1 MVNSIQQESVNSS
14 FYSKVKTQKTS
25 ADEFQATIN
34 EIKKE
39 EESTEN
45 SNSKFENLDLDLTKT
60 MSNFITY
67 AQNKSYEDGLKKIE
81 EDQLNKLFKTI
92 DENTKNR

>member
-1 MVNSIQQESVNSS
+1 MLNSIQQESINSN

-34 EIKKE
+34 KIKKE
-39 EESTEN
+39 EVAKST
-45 SNSKFENLDLDLTKT
+45 SSKFENIDLDLSKT
-60 MSNFITY
+60 MSNFIAY

-92 DENTKNR
+92 DRNTKNR

>member
-1 MVNSIQQESVNSS
+1 MVNSIQQESVNSN

-39 EESTEN
+39 ESAKSTD
-45 SNSKFENLDLDLTKT
+45 SKFENLDLDLSKT